1 MVGIPGIEPG
11 VGFPDGVTVRSRTLR
26 GDAQLVYLI
35 GNGTRTHIVLLR
47 CAVQYR

>member
-26 GDAQLVYLI
+26 GDAQTLVAPA
-35 GNGTRTHIVLLR
+35 GVDP
-47 CAVQYR
+47 ASPD

>member
-26 GDAQLVYLI
+26 GDAQILF
-35 GNGTRTHIVLLR
+35 
-47 CAVQYR
+47 VQLGITCLSHNQVRF

>member
-26 GDAQLVYLI
+26 GDAQFV
-35 GNGTRTHIVLLR
+35 NAAFRTVFRIQCKVFYI
-47 CAVQYR
+47 C